1 MKTTQTVFQKN
12 EDTYQ
17 LAIEWLI
24 RNPEHISEV
33 TFSIQERKVVLDI
46 PDYYHV
52 SIGYLPR
59 SIYELVRVGYIS
71 LFSWRMVDDELFLIF
86 KKDGTEKDKV

>member
-1 MKTTQTVFQKN
+1 MKTTQTIFHKN
-12 EDTYQ
+12 EEVYH
-17 LAIEWLI
+17 LAIDWMI
-24 RNPEHISEV
+24 RNPDMIHQA
-33 TFSIQERKVVLDI
+33 TFSIENRKVVLDI
-46 PDYYHV
+46 PDYCHV

-86 KKDGTEKDKV
+86 KKDGTKEDKV